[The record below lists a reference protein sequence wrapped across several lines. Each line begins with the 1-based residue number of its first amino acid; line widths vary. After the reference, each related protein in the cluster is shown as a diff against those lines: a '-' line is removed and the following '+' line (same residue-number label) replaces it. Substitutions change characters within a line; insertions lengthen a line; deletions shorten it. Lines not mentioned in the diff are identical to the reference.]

1 MMAMRAAMFG
11 VALSVSLTAPAMACS
26 LLFEPGG
33 PPNETYAE
41 FSARQ
46 GRFHARLQRERQ
58 QEDWQTADVVF
69 LARVT
74 SLNFVSDEQVR
85 VGLTPIVEIK
95 GDIRLPTTVLDQ
107 YHPMF
112 GSTCG
117 PTHYAAPGDLVIVYA
132 NRPTWR
138 TSPRQWGQPR
148 IINVVTVHQNRDPN
162 VAVALRQAA
171 SRLRGTEK

>member
-1 MMAMRAAMFG
+1 MRAVRAAIFG
-11 VALSVSLTAPAMACS
+11 VLLSLSVAAPALACT
-26 LLFEPGG
+26 LAFEPG
-33 PPNETYAE
+33 PPNETEAE
-41 FSARQ
+41 FFARQ
-46 GRFHARLQRERQ
+46 NRFHARLQRERQ
-58 QEDWQTADVVF
+58 QEDWQEADVVF

-74 SLNFVSDEQVR
+74 SLNFISDEEVR

-112 GSTCG
+112 DSTCG

-132 NRPTWR
+132 NRPIWR

-148 IINVVTVHQNRDPN
+148 IIGVVPTYENRDPQ
-162 VAVALRQAA
+162 VAMALRQAA
-171 SRLRGTEK
+171 VRLRGESSR